1 MSSVR
6 EVIVSN
12 AHLDPGPDGKKIFDA
27 VYLVA
32 VFGFLVFTNGFPI
45 FKFLVHGNPHVSLCQ
60 DDAEQKVVSSLMLIG
75 SVFWSLLF
83 TFTIIIDLRTRK
95 NLGGLQDIHLENL
108 PTNNVLTFLDTE
120 ILCFL
125 LLFQFFFCSILY
137 YLFVWD
143 WISQES
149 SLYLVNITQ
158 FVVTNL
164 ATNFVFP
171 FYIILKTRRYLPK
184 LWDDNSP
191 LILKNND
198 FYAERMSQVSTTPSA

>member
-1 MSSVR
+1 M
-6 EVIVSN
+6 SN
-12 AHLDPGPDGKKIFDA
+12 AHIDPGSDGKKIFDA

-32 VFGFLVFTNGFPI
+32 VFGFLMFTNGFPVL
-45 FKFLVHGNPHVSLCQ
+45 KFLIHGNPHVRRCQ
-60 DDAEQKVVSSLMLIG
+60 DNTEQKVVSNMMLIG

-95 NLGGLQDIHLENL
+95 NLGRLQDSHLKNL
-108 PTNNVLTFLDTE
+108 PSNNVLTFLDTE

-125 LLFQFFFCSILY
+125 LLFQYFSSSVFY
-137 YLFVWD
+137 YFFVWD
-143 WISQES
+143 WISRES
-149 SLYLVNITQ
+149 LLYLVNITQ

-164 ATNFVFP
+164 TANFVFP
-171 FYIILKTRRYLPK
+171 IYIILKTRRYLPK

-198 FYAERMSQVSTTPSA
+198 FYAERMSQMSTTPSA